1 MKQQR
6 GFVLIEAMV
15 AILIFSLG
23 ILGMVAMG
31 GTAVTAQ
38 SDAQYRTEA
47 AALAEDIASSIALNA
62 GLPGTPVFQANVESY
77 AHLPG
82 GACGAFTGTPSANPN
97 VLAWVAK
104 ATAAGSGLPG
114 ATNTSQQ
121 IVITAPP
128 ADFNRID
135 ITVCWRAPSD
145 QAWRRLS
152 LVKYVNS

>member
-6 GFVLIEAMV
+6 GFVLIEAMI

-31 GTAVTAQ
+31 GTAVSAQ

-47 AALAEDIASSIALNA
+47 AALAEDIASDIALNA
-62 GLPGTPVFQANVESY
+62 GLPSSPAFQVNIDSY
-77 AHLPG
+77 AHLTG
-82 GACGAFTGTPSANPN
+82 GACGAFTGAPSGNPK
-97 VLAWVAK
+97 VTAWVNRV
-104 ATAAGSGLPG
+104 TAAGTGLPG
-114 ATNTSQQ
+114 ATATSQQ
-121 IVITAPP
+121 ILVTAPP

-135 ITVCWRAPSD
+135 ITVCWRGPSD
-145 QAWRRLS
+145 TAWRRLS